1 LLVAILNTFAKLI
14 LFVPSTE
21 GCGSA
26 TAAEGLIENPIDNYR
41 TPAQQCYQPHDLAR
55 LNVCTCGKPANKHA
69 NADHEFERD
78 DSLPQWHGW
87 HPFRRGLGTNLHD
100 LGVHIKTPGF

>member
-1 LLVAILNTFAKLI
+1 
-14 LFVPSTE
+14 LFTSTE

-69 NADHEFERD
+69 NADMNSNVMIPFPSGTAGILSGVGWERTFMIWAFTLKLP
-78 DSLPQWHGW
+78 DSE
-87 HPFRRGLGTNLHD
+87 
-100 LGVHIKTPGF
+100 TPR